1 MNRLTKQYKDTKRYY
16 STHTCDEILQKLGK
30 LEDIEEVLEE
40 YNVTL
45 SNLREVLLVGQMFI
59 SKPTLEEVKKEW
71 EDDGWKWKEGTIYI
85 ELIKN
90 NEDYNIEISID
101 KIDKTYC
108 CFEDDDCD
116 QTSLRMTLQEH
127 IRLTKTFRA
136 LGWEV

>member
-1 MNRLTKQYKDTKRYY
+1 MNKLNQPDVETK
-16 STHTCDEILQKLGK
+16 SILSYESAYEYLLGLLE
-30 LEDIEEVLEE
+30 LEDDIKWP
-40 YNVTL
+40 
-45 SNLREVLLVGQMFI
+45 LVKQSMQRFKELI
-59 SKPTLEEVKKEW
+59 DLHSQPEPTIEEVKKEW
-71 EDDGWKWKEGTIYI
+71 EDDGWEWKEGGIYI

-116 QTSLRMTLQEH
+116 QTSLRITFKEH

-136 LGWEV
+136 LKWEV